1 MPKRKKSG
9 YDDGIDGGKRRK
21 YDLSEQL
28 QELIESLR
36 NYKTSQGKQ
45 LCETFMRAP
54 KRRTLA
60 EYYEK
65 VSTPIDLLRIQQKIR
80 MDEYDDLEQFESDIK
95 LLINNTKAFFKPDT
109 TEYADA
115 IKLWDVYVDLKNQIF
130 GSSSAASSDE
140 SSSVA
145 AESKNDSADEK
156 SEAETSSIIGVDQ
169 LSVMCVSGGG
179 GADDEDLFEELF
191 GAIMS
196 AVSDDGRQLSTMF
209 ELLPSRTAYPD
220 YYDIVTEPIDLKMI
234 ASRIQNHEYN
244 SLNDLE
250 KDLILMI
257 RNAKMY
263 NAPGS
268 QIYKD
273 ANALKR
279 TVQQK
284 RSEIE
289 TRRSTPAAKS
299 SERIRAKRQNPFGQ
313 QNKWSTIAAALKYD
327 EDGQGTSTAG
337 DDDFDENDLNFS
349 DSEHDQDDG
358 TRDSNPHWM
367 LYNAVYDTPH
377 SEPFIRL
384 PSRRIYPDYYK
395 EIKHPISLGQ
405 IRNRIKTNQYD
416 RISDLLDDLKLVFDN
431 ALNYNRPDS
440 KIYKDAAK
448 LKKILQMKAREIMSV
463 YKDEGGED
471 DDDYD
476 DDDEDEDVA
485 DTANDDNDDGD
496 SNSMIPSPTKK
507 SKAGQ
512 RPSRSS
518 KRSMVNA
525 MSQELK
531 NVRRSQKA
539 INSQQKSRMITLYRT
554 VLHSDDNGRLLIDPF
569 MEKPSRKMYP
579 DYYDVIERPIDMKTI
594 ESKIRNNLYES
605 EASLVNDFRLMFS
618 NCRRYNE
625 DGSLIYQD
633 ADRLEQIMD
642 SKLLELGP
650 PPNATISQLDSN
662 GQRMKK
668 ERVRPSSAIQL
679 KMKQLFDAVHGYTDA
694 RGRQLSAIFMKL
706 PSRTDFPDY
715 YEVIAKPICLEK
727 INQRIKNCVYE
738 TVEDLL
744 SDIILMLDNA
754 CKYNEPD
761 SQIFKDAL
769 TLQQV
774 ALQTKIG
781 LNVDTVNGIP
791 DVKIIVQDLLTNLF
805 ISVYTHQDEEG
816 RCFSDSINELTETN
830 PIEFK
835 TLNFDIIKRNLN
847 LGRYRR
853 LDRFQ
858 HDMFE
863 VFERSRKVSRTD
875 SQAFEDSIELQ
886 SHFIA
891 MRNELCRNGELL
903 SSRALN
909 YNLNALQA
917 HIETLRQEKVPKEL
931 SEEESNRQT
940 IDTDKDIDP
949 VVLGIGGPM
958 QTINE
963 DEAVFHQDLML
974 KVGDFVYVE
983 PHDKNL
989 DPHIVYIESFKKDN
1003 TGQALIHG
1011 CWFYRPPETFHLAS
1025 RRFLE
1030 KEVFKSDNYTNTPLS
1045 QVMGKCCVMFVKDYF
1060 RCQPINIDDKD
1071 VYVCESR
1078 YTSKGKSFKKI
1089 KIWPCLQNTPYIMRA
1104 NLLPMTR
1111 VPSVFAKNRPN
1122 ITVCDGKSGIA
1133 ETGDEISDNDML
1145 ASMAEGSDCSVLDVP
1160 RPNVLCPSPAD
1171 CPVEPGVQIQFYE
1184 QFTIPAGT
1192 FRVGD
1197 CCYVRTDQERNLICR
1212 IDRMWVDQDGNPYFH
1227 GPWYVQQ
1234 AELPPTTIGSFYPQE
1249 VFLSSIE
1256 DTNPLLSIC
1265 ERCSVLDTTDYC
1277 TQRPT
1282 EFLEKDV
1289 YVCEIRYLEHE
1300 KKFEPLPECGLKKIH
1315 YQNPSIVADEI
1326 YRFRKPLVLTK
1337 ANHQL
1342 PQVIEDPNHPLY
1354 QKLIAQQ
1361 QQHSQQQ
1368 GSMTSTI
1375 DPAQL
1380 IVSDSLLSS
1389 IHDDSTNDTVT
1400 GIAITPSTS
1409 IMPPPVVPSPA
1420 AAAAMAVSTT
1430 PMTVGIQMNVTPSSI
1445 ATTNGQ
1451 ILTGTPVSTPIVTP
1465 TAVISASTTATP
1477 IASSGTNSKKKP
1489 ATKRLVTGYIIFA
1502 SEVRR
1507 SVVEAN
1513 PECSFGDISRIIGN
1527 QWKLLTPE
1535 QKNEYEQRAAK
1546 QNAEVKEM
1554 VAAEKALQESLGPS
1568 SPAPQPGQP
1577 MENCVFEC
1585 HWANKCDFQFED
1597 AQDLFEHLTAEPNGH
1612 VWISYADTKDK
1623 EPGEFQCMF
1632 HGCGRVKKGATPFP
1646 SVQRLIRH
1654 CKEVHINK
1662 QIPKYVDPEK
1672 RSKNYVPSSKLAAAI
1687 INQNSQGSI
1696 MQTGPLGVIPK
1707 TGTTTTIV
1715 QGGQS
1720 FQTINIQHQP
1730 QFTLSQHQVATS
1742 TIPIMTQQGNQT
1754 IVTTHPHGT
1763 AQLVTTTGQ
1772 AGQTFI
1778 AQHPLIATQSG
1789 QTIQGVLHHHP
1800 HQSTVVQSVPQSTI
1814 QIQASGQQIQLQAAQ
1829 NAAQSV
1835 PTPIQKTSIGI
1846 QAKPAEPLFV
1856 QPPRTNR
1863 LVHSQAYMK
1872 YIENLKPD
1880 RRFISAWDRQL
1891 QAKRPENV
1899 YSTAKQNYA
1908 ALSNWLENGPVTNH
1922 GTIENA
1928 LWALRNFMHKDAL
1941 NLAQNC

>member
-9 YDDGIDGGKRRK
+9 FDDGSDCGKRRK

-36 NYKTSQGKQ
+36 NYKTSQGKL

-80 MDEYDDLEQFESDIK
+80 MDEYDDLDQFESDIK
-95 LLINNTKAFFKPDT
+95 LLINNTKAFFTPDT

-115 IKLWDVYVDLKNQIF
+115 VKLWDVYVDLKNQIF
-130 GSSSAASSDE
+130 GSSSSTASSDE
-140 SSSVA
+140 SSIA
-145 AESKNDSADEK
+145 AECKNDSADEK
-156 SEAETSSIIGVDQ
+156 SEEADASSIIDSG
-169 LSVMCVSGGG
+169 SV
-179 GADDEDLFEELF
+179 DDEDPFEELF

-209 ELLPSRTAYPD
+209 ELLPSRAAYPD

-244 SLNDLE
+244 NLNDLE

-289 TRRSTPAAKS
+289 TRRTTPAAKS

-313 QNKWSTIAAALKYD
+313 QNKWSSIAAALKYD
-327 EDGQGTSTAG
+327 EDGQGTSTTADN
-337 DDDFDENDLNFS
+337 DDDFEENELNFS
-349 DSEHDQDDG
+349 DSEHDQDDNK
-358 TRDSNPHWM
+358 DSNPHWM
-367 LYNAVYDTPH
+367 LYNAVYETPH
-377 SEPFIRL
+377 SEPFFRL

-405 IRNRIKTNQYD
+405 IGNRIKTNQYE

-431 ALNYNRPDS
+431 AMNYNRPDS
-440 KIYKDAAK
+440 KIYKNAAK

-471 DDDYD
+471 DDDEYD
-476 DDDEDEDVA
+476 DDDEDGA
-485 DTANDDNDDGD
+485 DTAYDDDDNDGGGGD
-496 SNSMIPSPTKK
+496 SNLMIPSPTKK

-512 RPSRSS
+512 KPSRSS

-569 MEKPSRKMYP
+569 MEKPSRKLYP

-605 EASLVNDFRLMFS
+605 ETALVNDFRLMFS

-642 SKLLELGP
+642 SKILELGP
-650 PPNATISQLDSN
+650 SQNQMTNQLDST

-668 ERVRPSSAIQL
+668 ERIRPSSAIQL
-679 KMKQLFDAVHGYTDA
+679 KMKQLFDAVQSYRDI
-694 RGRQLSAIFMKL
+694 RGRQLSSIFMKL

-715 YEVIAKPICLEK
+715 YEVIAKPLCLEK

-830 PIEFK
+830 PTELK

-858 HDMFE
+858 QDMFD

-891 MRNELCRNGELL
+891 KRNELCSNGELL
-903 SSRALN
+903 SSKALN
-909 YNLNALQA
+909 YTLNTLQI
-917 HIETLRQEKVPKEL
+917 HIENLRQEKVPKEL
-931 SEEESNRQT
+931 SEEESNRQSM
-940 IDTDKDIDP
+940 DTDKEIDT
-949 VVLGIGGPM
+949 VNNTSSMSIGGPM

-963 DEAVFHQDLML
+963 DETIFYQDLML

-1003 TGQALIHG
+1003 TGQALIYG

-1025 RRFLE
+1025 RKFLE
-1030 KEVFKSDNYTNTPLS
+1030 KEVFKSDNFTTTPIS
-1045 QVMGKCCVMFVKDYF
+1045 QVKGKCCVMFVKDYF

-1104 NLLPMTR
+1104 NLLPMSR
-1111 VPSVFAKNRPN
+1111 VPSVFAKNRQN
-1122 ITVCDGKSGIA
+1122 ITTAGGSDGKPVMI
-1133 ETGDEISDNDML
+1133 ETGDEISANDDV
-1145 ASMAEGSDCSVLDVP
+1145 MAPVTESTDCSVLDVP
-1160 RPNVLCPSPAD
+1160 RPNVPCPPPID
-1171 CPVEPGVQIQFYE
+1171 CPVDPGVQIQFYE
-1184 QFTIPAGT
+1184 QFSIPAGT

-1212 IDRMWVDQDGNPYFH
+1212 IDRMWVDHDGNPYFH

-1265 ERCSVLDTTDYC
+1265 ERCSVLDTKDYC
-1277 TQRPT
+1277 TLRPT
-1282 EFLEKDV
+1282 EFMEKDV

-1300 KKFEPLPECGLKKIH
+1300 KKFEPLPECGLKKFH
-1315 YQNPSIVADEI
+1315 LQNPATVIDEI
-1326 YRFRKPLVLTK
+1326 FRFRTPLVLTK

-1361 QQHSQQQ
+1361 QSHQQ
-1368 GSMTSTI
+1368 GLSSTI

-1380 IVSDSLLSS
+1380 MVSDSLLSS
-1389 IHDDSTNDTVT
+1389 VQDDSTNDTVT
-1400 GIAITPSTS
+1400 GISITPSTS
-1409 IMPPPVVPSPA
+1409 IMPPPGTPA
-1420 AAAAMAVSTT
+1420 TAAGMTVSNT
-1430 PMTVGIQMNVTPSSI
+1430 PMPIGIQMNVTPNGSFR
-1445 ATTNGQ
+1445 TNNGQ
-1451 ILTGTPVSTPIVTP
+1451 ILPGTPVTTPIVTP
-1465 TAVISASTTATP
+1465 SAIISNNGISTP
-1477 IASSGTNSKKKP
+1477 ITSSGNNSKKKP

-1502 SEVRR
+1502 SECRR

-1535 QKNEYEQRAAK
+1535 QKNDFEQRAAK
-1546 QNAEVKEM
+1546 QNAEVKEL

-1585 HWANKCDFQFED
+1585 HWANKCDYQFED
-1597 AQDLFEHLTAEPNGH
+1597 AQDLFEHLTGEPNGH

-1646 SVQRLIRH
+1646 SIQRLIRH

-1662 QIPKYVDPEK
+1662 QIPKFLDPAK
-1672 RSKNYVPSSKLAAAI
+1672 RSKNFFPSSKLAAATMDH
-1687 INQNSQGSI
+1687 NSQGSFI
-1696 MQTGPLGVIPK
+1696 QTGQPGTIPK
-1707 TGTTTTIV
+1707 TGTTTTIM
-1715 QGGQS
+1715 QGGQTY
-1720 FQTINIQHQP
+1720 QTINIQHQP
-1730 QFTLSQHQVATS
+1730 QLTLGQHQVTTS
-1742 TIPIMTQQGNQT
+1742 TIPIMTQQGHQT
-1754 IVTTHPHGT
+1754 IVTTPHGT

-1772 AGQTFI
+1772 GGQTFI
-1778 AQHPLIATQSG
+1778 SQHPLIATQSG
-1789 QTIQGVLHHHP
+1789 QTFQGVLHHHHP
-1800 HQSTVVQSVPQSTI
+1800 NQSTVVQSVPQSTI
-1814 QIQASGQQIQLQAAQ
+1814 QFQANGQQIQLQTTQ
-1829 NAAQSV
+1829 NAPQSI
-1835 PTPIQKTSIGI
+1835 PTQIHKTSVGV
-1846 QAKPAEPLFV
+1846 QVKPAEPLFV

-1880 RRFISAWDRQL
+1880 RRFISSWDRQL
-1891 QAKRPENV
+1891 QAKKPENV
-1899 YSTAKQNYA
+1899 YSLARQNHS
-1908 ALSNWLENGPVTNH
+1908 ALSNWLENGPGANH